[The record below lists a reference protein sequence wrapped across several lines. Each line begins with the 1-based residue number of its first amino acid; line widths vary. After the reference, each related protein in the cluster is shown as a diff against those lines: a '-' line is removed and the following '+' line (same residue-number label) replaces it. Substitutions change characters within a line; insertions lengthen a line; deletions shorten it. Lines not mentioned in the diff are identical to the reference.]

1 MRILIVT
8 DAWPPQVN
16 GVVRT
21 LQTVGAKLR
30 ESGHEVH
37 YITPEGR
44 RTWALPNYPEI
55 QLALVGA
62 KTIGREIDALKPDAI
77 HIATEGPLGWAAR
90 KACLKRRL
98 PYTTSFH
105 TRFAEYL
112 DMRSPI
118 PGTGNFI
125 WGILRRFHQHAKAV
139 MVPTQT
145 IADVLT
151 EKGFVNVKT
160 WTRGVN
166 QKNFKPDA
174 KRDYFDLPRP
184 ILAHAGRLTPEKNIE
199 AFLKLDVPGTKVVI
213 GDGPTANELRDK
225 YKDVH
230 FTGYLKEEALAAA
243 MASADCFIF
252 PSVTDTFGLVMIEAM
267 ACGTPVAAFPVPSPV
282 DVIEPGITG
291 VMDADLCKAIEG
303 ALKLDRAKVRQAAE
317 KFTWE
322 RTADMFAGWLV
333 QIPREKWANSAPAEP
348 AAIPVTKR
356 A

>member
-30 ESGHEVH
+30 LAGHDVH

-44 RTWALPNYPEI
+44 KSWGVPNYPEI
-55 QLALVGA
+55 QLALVSA
-62 KTIGREIDALKPDAI
+62 KTIGREIDTLAPDAI

-90 KACLKRRL
+90 KACLKRGL

-118 PGTGNFI
+118 PGTGKFI
-125 WGILRRFHQHAKAV
+125 WSVLRRFHQHAQAV

-145 IADVLT
+145 IATLLED
-151 EKGFVNVKT
+151 KGFRNVKT

-166 QKNFKPDA
+166 HQNFKPQ
-174 KRDYFDLPRP
+174 KTRDYFDLPRP
-184 ILAHAGRLTPEKNIE
+184 ILLHAGRLTPEKNIE
-199 AFLKLDVPGTKVVI
+199 AFLKLDVPGSKVVV
-213 GDGPTANELRDK
+213 GEGPIRQDLANK
-225 YKDVH
+225 YPKAY
-230 FTGYLKEEALAAA
+230 FTGYLAEQDLAAA

-252 PSVTDTFGLVMIEAM
+252 PSTTDTFGLVMIEAM

-282 DVIEPGITG
+282 DVIEDGVTG
-291 VMDADLCKAIEG
+291 VMNADLAEAIKT
-303 ALKLDRAKVRQAAE
+303 ALKLDRTKVQKAAQ

-322 RTADMFAGWLV
+322 RVADMFAGWLV
-333 QIPREKWANSAPAEP
+333 QIGAQKFGKAQSDDAVLKPVYEP
-348 AAIPVTKR
+348 N
-356 A
+356 

>member
-1 MRILIVT
+1 MRIVIVT

-30 ESGHEVH
+30 EMGHEVH
-37 YITPEGR
+37 YISPQGR
-44 RTWALPNYPEI
+44 KVWPLPRYPEI
-55 QLALVGA
+55 ELSLVGHR
-62 KTIGREIDALKPDAI
+62 TVGGEIDALKPDAI

-90 KACLKRRL
+90 KACRKRGL

-125 WGILRRFHQHAKAV
+125 WGILRRFHKQARAV

-145 IADVLT
+145 IADVLN
-151 EKGFVNVKT
+151 EKGFTNVKT

-174 KRDYFDLPRP
+174 KRNYFDLPRP
-184 ILAHAGRLTPEKNIE
+184 ILAHAGRLTHEKNIE
-199 AFLKLDVPGTKVVI
+199 AFLKLDTPGTKVVI
-213 GDGPTANELRDK
+213 GDGPIREELQRK
-225 YKDVH
+225 YPNAH
-230 FTGYLKEEALAAA
+230 FTGYLKEENLAAA

-282 DVIEPGITG
+282 DVIEEGVTG
-291 VMDADLCKAIEG
+291 VMDADLGQAIAG
-303 ALKLDRAKVRQAAE
+303 ALKLDRKKVRKAAE

-322 RTADMFAGWLV
+322 RTAEMFASWLV
-333 QIPREKWANSAPAEP
+333 QIPREKFAASEPHALVTPAK
-348 AAIPVTKR
+348 AGAH
-356 A
+356 